1 MNIYPTSIKQISPE
15 LLEIQWSD
23 GHISKYELKHLR
35 LECPCATCNGETI
48 LWKHYG
54 PTKQIMIPM
63 LDQITLTGIRV
74 VGNYAIQ
81 LSWKDGHN
89 TGIYTWEYLR
99 KLCQCDECKS
109 KNEDKNE

>member
-1 MNIYPTSIKQISPE
+1 MNIYPLKIRQVSKE
-15 LLEIQWSD
+15 DLEIEWSD
-23 GHISKYELKHLR
+23 GHLSKYELNRLR
-35 LECPCATCNGETI
+35 LECPCATCNGETV

-54 PTKQIMIPM
+54 LTKQIIIPT
-63 LDQITLTGIRV
+63 LDQITLTSIQV

-99 KLCQCDECKS
+99 KLCQCDECKNKS
-109 KNEDKNE
+109 E

>member
-1 MNIYPTSIKQISPE
+1 MNIYPLSIKQITRE
-15 LLEIQWSD
+15 QLEIKWSD
-23 GHISKYELKHLR
+23 GHNSIYELKHLR
-35 LECPCATCNGETI
+35 MECPCATCNGETI

-54 PTKQIMIPM
+54 PTKQIMIPT
-63 LDQITLTGIRV
+63 LDQITLTGIQV

-99 KLCQCDECKS
+99 RLCQCEECKKTNTES
-109 KNEDKNE
+109 NE

>member
-1 MNIYPTSIKQISPE
+1 MSIFPESIKQTSKE
-15 LLEIQWSD
+15 TLEIKWSD
-23 GHISKYELKHLR
+23 GHLSRYELKHLR

-54 PTKQIMIPM
+54 PTKQIMIPT
-63 LDQITLTGIRV
+63 LDQITLIGIQV

-99 KLCQCDECKS
+99 KLCQCDECKKVNES
-109 KNEDKNE
+109 KEE